1 MTTGERMI
9 LSVFRNYG
17 VKPHEMLFINNVG
30 VVAGMDGDQFTSSM
44 NQLVN
49 SGLVCRDRRKHAY
62 HLTQAGYN
70 AMMRPAPATP
80 QTSQRRRKV
89 AMKTA

>member
-17 VKPHEMLFINNVG
+17 VKPQEMLFINSVG

-44 NQLVN
+44 NALVN

-70 AMMRPAPATP
+70 AMLQPVPAALARQPKA
-80 QTSQRRRKV
+80 RKLV
-89 AMKTA
+89 KAR